1 MSIVGHNLTRPAIG
15 ALGLAAGLLFGAAM
29 APTPSFAAATPETNS
44 LNFAAPAVDSDSA
57 APAAPSVAAPL
68 PASPRPVRAG
78 REVHGNPLWA
88 IPLESL
94 KATRERPILLPS
106 RRPPA
111 PAVVAAPPVPQPV
124 RPAPPAEPARPR
136 LALVGAVVGDSEG
149 IAVFV
154 DEMTKAIVR
163 LRTGEDYSGWVLRS
177 VKGREA
183 TLQKAQDTMLLAL
196 PAPTGA
202 PGQPAGPN
210 IAGTAP
216 PGETAMPMTMPPSVG
231 PPVSPG
237 TVVTPAVSA
246 PLPGGLVVQPFV
258 PPPAPP
264 SPPPSAPRPSPRN
277 APPPAVPPV

>member
-1 MSIVGHNLTRPAIG
+1 MSIVGHNLARRAIG
-15 ALGLAAGLLFGAAM
+15 ALGLAAGLALFGAAM
-29 APTPSFAAATPETNS
+29 VPTPSFATATPETNS
-44 LNFAAPAVDSDSA
+44 LNFAAPAVDSGSA

-111 PAVVAAPPVPQPV
+111 PAVVAAPPAPQLV
-124 RPAPPAEPARPR
+124 RPAPAEPARPR
-136 LALVGAVVGDSEG
+136 LALVGAVVGDTEG
-149 IAVFV
+149 IAVMV

-202 PGQPAGPN
+202 PGQPAGPD
-210 IAGTAP
+210 IGGTP
-216 PGETAMPMTMPPSVG
+216 PPSEAAMPPTMPPSFG

-237 TVVTPAVSA
+237 TIVTPAVSA
-246 PLPGGLVVQPFV
+246 PLPAGLVVQPFV
-258 PPPAPP
+258 PPTAPP
-264 SPPPSAPRPSPRN
+264 SPPPSAPRRAPGH